1 MEILSIKFVLSISMH
16 KFLIQAS
23 NSTIEITFALF
34 LNYPISC
41 IFHVI
46 HTFSVSVL
54 EVFSCS
60 KLLRMCRDISPCRVY
75 SHDRYRSVGRF
86 ALRRVF
92 TWRKKR
98 KVFNT
103 WLEAV

>member
-1 MEILSIKFVLSISMH
+1 MEILSIKFVLSMH

-60 KLLRMCRDISPCRVY
+60 KLLRMCRDIYRVY